1 MSIFFTTLSV
11 FVDDQER
18 ARDVYTRHLGFVVRQ
33 DVPVGEHRWLTV
45 TDAAGAVELLLEP
58 NEHPAA
64 QAFQAALLADG
75 IPAAS
80 LGTDDLRGEY
90 ERLVAAGLTF
100 VQPPTD
106 LGPVSIAVFDDT
118 CGNLIQLAQ
127 MA

>member
-45 TDAAGAVELLLEP
+45 TDAAGSVELLLEP
-58 NEHPAA
+58 NDHPAA
-64 QAFQAALLADG
+64 QAFQSALVADG

-80 LGTDDLRGEY
+80 FGTDDLRGEH

-106 LGPVSIAVFDDT
+106 LGPVSVAVFDDT